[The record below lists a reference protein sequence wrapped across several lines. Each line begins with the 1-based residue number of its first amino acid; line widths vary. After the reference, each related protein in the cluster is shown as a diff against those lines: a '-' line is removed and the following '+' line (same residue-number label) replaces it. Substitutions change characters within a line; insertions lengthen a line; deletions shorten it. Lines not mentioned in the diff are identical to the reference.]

1 MCTSHKLGVIYSHSL
16 NLHHLMMKPHV
27 TLVRFVI
34 LCVLF
39 CVVNS
44 IIGHCKKLVVRP
56 FLWQMATASLNACVC
71 RLWGLPLCVNYE
83 DSTSIVPY
91 GGQNW
96 TQNWTKLF
104 FFFTSAKHERNN
116 PTTDMQLLFWSSGLG
131 FLGTKLL
138 IINLGHA
145 CTSRVTVV
153 VLCVCL
159 SVCVSIFSILPSC
172 AFRRPTRGISSYSA
186 ENAAKIKSH
195 FL

>member
-1 MCTSHKLGVIYSHSL
+1 MCTSHKLGVLYTHSL

-44 IIGHCKKLVVRP
+44 IIRHCKKLVVRP
-56 FLWQMATASLNACVC
+56 FLWQMAILLAWMLAFADFEVY
-71 RLWGLPLCVNYE
+71 LFVVNYE

-104 FFFTSAKHERNN
+104 FFSLLRNMRE
-116 PTTDMQLLFWSSGLG
+116 TILQLICNCCFEAVAW
-131 FLGTKLL
+131 
-138 IINLGHA
+138 
-145 CTSRVTVV
+145 
-153 VLCVCL
+153 
-159 SVCVSIFSILPSC
+159 VSWGPSC
-172 AFRRPTRGISSYSA
+172 WSLTLGVHARQG
-186 ENAAKIKSH
+186 
-195 FL
+195 LQ